1 MRSHEQGSGGPGWQ
15 EWFWIADQHQRLAGT
30 VFLLCHT
37 KDPCAAAAADLRR
50 RLTEAACYYFWLLQ
64 QCIKNLTLG

>member
-1 MRSHEQGSGGPGWQ
+1 MSPAWL
-15 EWFWIADQHQRLAGT
+15 WIADQDFSLACT
-30 VFLLCHT
+30 IFLPIRT
-37 KDPCAAAAADLRR
+37 KDPCAAADLRTK